1 MYNKYN
7 WRFNKEMVN
16 NFDDHVKKSVPL
28 YEEFHKDII
37 NMSVYFSQKNTKII
51 DIGTST
57 GVLLNDLYNINK
69 HRNIECIGIDIEKD
83 MIEECNNR
91 YNNLKF
97 EVCDAL
103 DFDYTN
109 SSIITSVL
117 TLQFINKIE
126 RKEIIKKIYNE
137 MNEDGSLFIV
147 EKIKNN
153 IPDIHDIYNDIYY
166 DFKRDNLTDEDV
178 LDKNVSLRGVMKPLT
193 LQDNIQILKNAG
205 FNKIDMFMK
214 YNNFVGLLAI
224 K

>member
-69 HRNIECIGIDIEKD
+69 HRNMECIGIDIEKD

-117 TLQFINKIE
+117 TLQFINKKE
-126 RKEIIKKIYNE
+126 RKEIIKKIHNE

-147 EKIKNN
+147 EKVKNN
-153 IPDIHDIYNDIYY
+153 IPDVHDIYNDIYY

-205 FNKIDMFMK
+205 FNKIDVFMK

>member
-117 TLQFINKIE
+117 TLQFINKKE
-126 RKEIIKKIYNE
+126 RKEIIKKIHNE

-147 EKIKNN
+147 EKVKNN
-153 IPDIHDIYNDIYY
+153 IPDVHDIYNDIYY

-205 FNKIDMFMK
+205 FNKIDVFMK

>member
-69 HRNIECIGIDIEKD
+69 HRNMECIGIDIEKD

-117 TLQFINKIE
+117 TLQFINKKE

-137 MNEDGSLFIV
+137 MNEDGALFIV
-147 EKIKNN
+147 EKVKNN
-153 IPDIHDIYNDIYY
+153 IPDVHDIYNDIYY

-205 FNKIDMFMK
+205 FNKIDVFMK

>member
-117 TLQFINKIE
+117 TLQFINKKE

>member
-7 WRFNKEMVN
+7 WRFNKEMVD

-69 HRNIECIGIDIEKD
+69 HRNMECIGIDIEKD

-103 DFDYTN
+103 DFNYTN

-117 TLQFINKIE
+117 TLQFINKKE
-126 RKEIIKKIYNE
+126 RKEIIKKIHNE

-205 FNKIDMFMK
+205 FNKIDVFMK

>member
-117 TLQFINKIE
+117 TLQFINKKE
-126 RKEIIKKIYNE
+126 RKEIIKKIHNE

-147 EKIKNN
+147 EKVKNN

-205 FNKIDMFMK
+205 FNKIDVFMK

>member
-7 WRFNKEMVN
+7 WRFDKEMVN

-117 TLQFINKIE
+117 TLQFINKKE

-137 MNEDGSLFIV
+137 MNEDGALFIV

-193 LQDNIQILKNAG
+193 LQDNIQILNNAG
-205 FNKIDMFMK
+205 FNKIDVFMK

>member
-7 WRFNKEMVN
+7 WRFDKEMVN

-69 HRNIECIGIDIEKD
+69 HRNIECIGIDIEKG

-117 TLQFINKIE
+117 TLQFINKKE

-153 IPDIHDIYNDIYY
+153 IPDVHDIYNDIYY

-193 LQDNIQILKNAG
+193 LQDNIQILKNVG
-205 FNKIDMFMK
+205 FNKIDVFMK

>member
-117 TLQFINKIE
+117 TLQFINKKE
-126 RKEIIKKIYNE
+126 RKKIIKKIYNE

>member
-7 WRFNKEMVN
+7 WRFDKEMVD

-69 HRNIECIGIDIEKD
+69 HRNMECIGIDIETD

-117 TLQFINKIE
+117 TLQFINKKE
-126 RKEIIKKIYNE
+126 RKEIIKKIHNE

-166 DFKRDNLTDEDV
+166 DFKRNNLTDEDV

-193 LQDNIQILKNAG
+193 LQDNIQILKNVG
-205 FNKIDMFMK
+205 FNKIDIFMK

>member
-7 WRFNKEMVN
+7 WRFDKEMVD

-117 TLQFINKIE
+117 TLQFINKKE
-126 RKEIIKKIYNE
+126 RKEIIKKIHNE
-137 MNEDGSLFIV
+137 MNEDGALFIV

-153 IPDIHDIYNDIYY
+153 IPDVHDIYNDIYY
-166 DFKRDNLTDEDV
+166 DFKRNNLTDEDV

-193 LQDNIQILKNAG
+193 LQDNIQILKNVG
-205 FNKIDMFMK
+205 FNKIDVFMK

>member
-7 WRFNKEMVN
+7 WRFDKEMVD

-103 DFDYTN
+103 DFNYTN
-109 SSIITSVL
+109 SSVITSVL
-117 TLQFINKIE
+117 TLQFINKKE

-147 EKIKNN
+147 EKVKNN
-153 IPDIHDIYNDIYY
+153 IPDVHDIYNDIYY

-205 FNKIDMFMK
+205 FNKIDIFMK